1 MHPPQKLRN
10 AVRTAL
16 VVLTALF
23 AVLAAAGPASAA
35 PVPYGTSAL
44 GEDYCTFYETAGDAE
59 WAEIAVEPT
68 VSFSGKATTTFF
80 RDGRI
85 CLGVEP
91 RARHLEFVAY
101 EKNTPVDV
109 HRIPVPA
116 RDSGY
121 AYAFELSTVETG
133 SIDYV
138 TVAICRTEPTT
149 GAPGTPSQHCAG
161 TISLYPPA

>member
-16 VVLTALF
+16 VGLTALF
-23 AVLAAAGPASAA
+23 AVLAAAAPASAA
-35 PVPYGTSAL
+35 PIPYSTSAL

-59 WAEIAVEPT
+59 WAEIGFEPT
-68 VSFSGKATTTFF
+68 VSFSGKAATTLL
-80 RDGRI
+80 RDGRV

-91 RARHLEFVAY
+91 RARHLEFIAY
-101 EKNTPVDV
+101 EKDAPVDV

-116 RDSGY
+116 RDTGY
-121 AYAFELSTVETG
+121 SYEFELSAAETR

-138 TVAICRTEPTT
+138 TVAICLSEPTT
-149 GAPGTPSQHCAG
+149 GAPSKHCEGTVA
-161 TISLYPPA
+161 LYPSA